1 MLSSSC
7 LSHCLMLF
15 RDLYSHLFDHMW
27 SHFRHRCQA
36 IVGPLHTDFSFCHL
50 FKFVRCPTVLNF
62 YCLRFSCTFILDVH
76 AVSISRCYFLV
87 YGLSLIF
94 RRPLSI
100 PPRSPFPGFS
110 ISRMPLH
117 LDTLVTFF
125 LPLLGQASDFIIP
138 LSHGIDFLPIL
149 RPVSEVLVTLV
160 PLCRF

>member
-76 AVSISRCYFLV
+76 AVSISRCYSLV

-100 PPRSPFPGFS
+100 PPRSPFPGVS
-110 ISRMPLH
+110 PSQLSLR
-117 LDTLVTFF
+117 LDKLAIFPILGQVSES
-125 LPLLGQASDFIIP
+125 LPLLIQ
-138 LSHGIDFLPIL
+138 GIDFLPIL
-149 RPVSEVLVTLV
+149 KLICAVLIFF
-160 PLCRF
+160 RS